1 MEKLLEVKDLHTS
14 FFTPAGEVKAVNGVS
29 FSLEKGKVLGIVGES
44 GSGKSVTAYS
54 ILQILA
60 NPGKIVGGSILL
72 EGEELEN
79 ILTLTDENGNET
91 EFEYL
96 DSVDYQGKEYI
107 VLIPNDEDATEIVI
121 LEVQPVD
128 EELENYIAVEDE
140 AILEAVY
147 AIFKDRFKDILEF
160 GD

>member
-1 MEKLLEVKDLHTS
+1 MSNEE
-14 FFTPAGEVKAVNGVS
+14 
-29 FSLEKGKVLGIVGES
+29 IM
-44 GSGKSVTAYS
+44 
-54 ILQILA
+54 
-60 NPGKIVGGSILL
+60 L

-79 ILTLTDENGNET
+79 NLTLTDEDGNET

-147 AIFKDRFKDILEF
+147 AIFKDRFKDIMNF

>member
-1 MEKLLEVKDLHTS
+1 M
-14 FFTPAGEVKAVNGVS
+14 
-29 FSLEKGKVLGIVGES
+29 
-44 GSGKSVTAYS
+44 
-54 ILQILA
+54 A
-60 NPGKIVGGSILL
+60 NDEILL

-79 ILTLTDENGNET
+79 ILILTDENGNEA

-96 DSVDYQGKEYI
+96 DSIEYQGKEYI
-107 VLIPNDEDATEIVI
+107 VLIPNDEEASEIVI

-140 AILEAVY
+140 AILDAVY
-147 AIFKDRFKDILEF
+147 AIFKDRFKDILNF